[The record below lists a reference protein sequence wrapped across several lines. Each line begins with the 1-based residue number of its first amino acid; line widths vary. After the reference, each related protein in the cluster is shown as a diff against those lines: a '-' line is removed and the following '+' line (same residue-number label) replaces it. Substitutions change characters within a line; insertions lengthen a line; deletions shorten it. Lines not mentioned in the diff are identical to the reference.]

1 MAYEQRDNSGTIF
14 KNDRKETQNQPDR
27 TGTCMVDGV
36 EYYISGWVKQGAKG
50 PFMSIAFKRKQ
61 PAQVNT
67 STERTITQRAQAG
80 IRKPDPISSGRQPMQ
95 RQNIIPDDDDMGGDS
110 IPF

>member
-14 KNDRKETQNQPDR
+14 NNDRKEAQNQPDR

-61 PAQVNT
+61 PAQA
-67 STERTITQRAQAG
+67 SPPQRAAVVG
-80 IRKPDPISSGRQPMQ
+80 RKPDPISTGKI
-95 RQNIIPDDDDMGGDS
+95 NIIPDDDRD